1 MTLPNG
7 KTGEMLRWVFG
18 LVLAAVVAYFT
29 STGALQ
35 AQLAVITER
44 ENNHYSELLKR
55 LDRIENKLDAE
66 GYGLGK

>member
-7 KTGEMLRWVFG
+7 KTGEMLRWAFG
-18 LVLAAVVAYFT
+18 LVLAGIVAYFT

-55 LDRIENKLDAE
+55 LERIESKLDR
-66 GYGLGK
+66 

>member
-18 LVLAAVVAYFT
+18 LVLTAVVAYFT
-29 STGALQ
+29 AT

-44 ENNHYSELLKR
+44 ETNHYIELLRR
-55 LDRIENKLDAE
+55 LERIEGKIDAE
-66 GYGLGK
+66 ASYGGRR

>member
-18 LVLAAVVAYFT
+18 LVLAAIVAYFT
-29 STGALQ
+29 STGATQ

-44 ENNHYSELLKR
+44 ETNHYLELLKR
-55 LDRIENKLDAE
+55 LERIESKLDRDA
-66 GYGLGK
+66 YR

>member
-7 KTGEMLRWVFG
+7 KTGEMLRWVLG

-29 STGALQ
+29 STGAMQ

-44 ENNHYSELLKR
+44 ENNHYHEMLKR
-55 LDRIENKLDAE
+55 LDRIENKLDR
-66 GYGLGK
+66 